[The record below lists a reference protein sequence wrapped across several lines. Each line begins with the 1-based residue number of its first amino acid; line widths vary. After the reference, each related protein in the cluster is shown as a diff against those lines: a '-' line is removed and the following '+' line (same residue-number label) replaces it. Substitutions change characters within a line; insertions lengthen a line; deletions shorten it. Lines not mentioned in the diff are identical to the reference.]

1 MRLPRLTAALF
12 LALALTASS
21 AAAGERK
28 AGLAGSSPTT
38 ILVKF
43 RAGTSGATQAVV
55 HRRHGGVV
63 VGSIRQLGVQI
74 VRVPGRA
81 QDEALA
87 YGRESSVAY
96 AEPDSHAKALDVP
109 NDPNFSLQWGL
120 GKVRAPDAWS
130 VTHGS
135 ASIVVAV
142 LDSGISQSH
151 PDLAGKIVANQNFSD
166 SATVDDVYGHGTHV
180 AGIAAAVTNNGVGVA
195 GLGYNTRLLDVKV
208 LGDGGSGLYSWIAQG
223 ITWAADHGAQ
233 VINLSLGGTTASST
247 LESAVNYAWSKGAVV
262 VAAAG
267 NDASSA
273 PEYPAYYANA
283 VAVAATT
290 DLDKLAPFSD
300 YGDWVDVGAP
310 GISIYST
317 IPGGYGYM
325 SGTSMATPY
334 VAGLAA
340 LLFSRLTD
348 SNGDG
353 RLNDEVRAQI
363 QATADNIG
371 VSGIGSGRIDAYRA
385 VTEVAAPPT
394 TGTIAGKVTNAAT
407 GTAIAGAA
415 VSDGVAS
422 ALTDATGAYTLT
434 NVAPGTY
441 TVSAS
446 ASGYA
451 AASQSVSVTSGQTA
465 TANFTLSAAVT
476 NGAISGTVKNAAT
489 GTPIAGATVSDGLAS
504 ALTDATGAYTL
515 TNVAS
520 GTYTVSASASGYAAA
535 SQSVSVTSGQTAAA
549 GFALTSQANQAMYV
563 AGITFKA
570 NGPNLRVGVSVVNSA
585 GSPVSGA
592 QVQLQVSLNGG
603 ASWTFSG
610 STDSTGTVSFTL
622 QKAQKGTYVATV
634 TALVASGY
642 SWDTSRGVA
651 SATYTLG

>member
-1 MRLPRLTAALF
+1 MRTLSLALF
-12 LALALTASS
+12 TALVLVVAAPANAAS
-21 AAAGERK
+21 GD
-28 AGLAGSSPTT
+28 T

-43 RAGTSGATQAVV
+43 RAGVSASAQSAI
-55 HRRHGGVV
+55 HRRHGGAVA
-63 VGSIRQLGVQI
+63 GSIKQLGVQI
-74 VRVPGRA
+74 VRVPAGQGREQA
-81 QDEALA
+81 RA

-96 AEPDSHAKALDVP
+96 AEPDSHAQALDVP

-135 ASIVVAV
+135 ASVVVAV

-195 GLGYNTRLLDVKV
+195 GLGYDTRLLDVKV

-290 DLDKLAPFSD
+290 DLDKLAPFSN
-300 YGDWVDVGAP
+300 YGDWVDVAAP

-317 IPGGYGYM
+317 ILGGYGYM
-325 SGTSMATPY
+325 SGTSMASPA

-340 LLFSRLTD
+340 LLFARLTD
-348 SNGDG
+348 TNGDG

-363 QATADNIG
+363 QATADNVG

-407 GTAIAGAA
+407 GAVIAGATVSDGAASATTDATGAYTLANVAPGSYTVSASASGYAAASQSVSVTSGQTATANFALSAVVTNGAIAGKVTNAATGTAIAGAT
-415 VSDGVAS
+415 VSDGLAS

-465 TANFTLSAAVT
+465 TAS
-476 NGAISGTVKNAAT
+476 
-489 GTPIAGATVSDGLAS
+489 
-504 ALTDATGAYTL
+504 
-515 TNVAS
+515 
-520 GTYTVSASASGYAAA
+520 
-535 SQSVSVTSGQTAAA
+535 
-549 GFALTSQANQAMYV
+549 FALTSQANQTMYV
-563 AGITFKA
+563 AGITFKT
-570 NGPNLRVGVSVVNSA
+570 NGPNLRVGVRVVNSA

-634 TALVASGY
+634 TKLTGAY
-642 SWDTSRGVA
+642 TWDTSRGVA
-651 SATYTLG
+651 LATYTLS